1 MQRVPLISNDGRWIA
16 VRVEKV
22 SASGVR
28 GALKK
33 VGSMK
38 IYTTKVSVEGECE
51 SERHRQFQAVIGG
64 AVSEHVKREGA
75 GRGSGR
81 Q

>member
-1 MQRVPLISNDGRWIA
+1 MTRLQERRPSRRPRGERKHPSFLRLQRVAATGNGDRWIS

-22 SASGVR
+22 SASGVS

-33 VGSMK
+33 AGSME

-51 SERHRQFQAVIGG
+51 SERH
-64 AVSEHVKREGA
+64 
-75 GRGSGR
+75 
-81 Q
+81 

>member
-1 MQRVPLISNDGRWIA
+1 MRLQRVPLISNDGRWIA

-51 SERHRQFQAVIGG
+51 SERH
-64 AVSEHVKREGA
+64 
-75 GRGSGR
+75 
-81 Q
+81 

>member
-1 MQRVPLISNDGRWIA
+1 MTTLQERRPPTRPRGERKHPSFLRLQRVPLISNDGRWIA

-33 VGSMK
+33 VGNVE
-38 IYTTKVSVEGECE
+38 IYTTKVSIEDESE
-51 SERHRQFQAVIGG
+51 SERH
-64 AVSEHVKREGA
+64 
-75 GRGSGR
+75 
-81 Q
+81 